1 MTFRIV
7 LHNTP
12 TVWSPGCIIQGK
24 VVLSSSQDEAVSSV
38 SIRFSGKEK
47 TTMRAGQNSK
57 YYGEV
62 RFFTYMQHLFR
73 GNYTFSASKQLEWP
87 FQFVFPDTSVNKQ
100 SDISKDKF
108 FRGPN
113 DHFLPPTF
121 FYETPMFSSYPAECR
136 VQYKL
141 SAELQRPSSFSFRSG
156 SLSSEIRLTFI
167 PHRPEASPTVMF
179 LCTPSTWTIYS
190 KKILPEFENYEP
202 TMKEKVATMFS
213 SRSKLPS
220 SAFKILTKLASKVIL
235 GQSIPILVSATHLPE
250 QSTTKIVPKIRLR
263 QLSVA
268 IESITAFC
276 ASSSFGRTHDDEK
289 SEKMTIVNRT
299 DLDIPLEPQPCNMGE
314 LLNVTCVPSLAP
326 SFVSDIIKRRYAL
339 HLKIVVECAGCTK
352 TIRASR
358 MAFEVL
364 SWSYMQI
371 PLGPPPPLPLEME
384 PAREKDGEQ
393 LPSYKP

>member
-1 MTFRIV
+1 MTFRII
-7 LHNTP
+7 LDNMP
-12 TVWSPGCIIQGK
+12 SVWSPGCIIQGK
-24 VVLSSSQDEAVSSV
+24 VVLNSSQDEAVSSV

-47 TTMRAGQNSK
+47 TLMRGGQNSK

-62 RFFTYMQHLFR
+62 RFFSYVQHLFR

-87 FQFVFPDTSVNKQ
+87 FQFVFPDKPDNRQ
-100 SDISKDKF
+100 SDISTDKC

-121 FYETPMFSSYPAECR
+121 SYETSMFSSYPAECR

-141 SAELQRPSSFSFRSG
+141 SAELQRPSSFSFRFG
-156 SLSSEIRLTFI
+156 SLSEEKRLSFI
-167 PHRPEASPTVMF
+167 PHRLEASPTVMF
-179 LCTPSTWTIYS
+179 LSAPITWTIHS
-190 KKILPEFENYEP
+190 KKILPEFENYES

-220 SAFKILTKLASKVIL
+220 STFKIFTKLPSKVIL
-235 GQSIPILVSATHLPE
+235 GQSIPLLVSATHLPE
-250 QSTTKIVPKIRLR
+250 DSTTKIVPIIRLR

-268 IESITAFC
+268 IELITAIC
-276 ASSSFGRTHDDEK
+276 ASSTFGRTHDDEK
-289 SEKMTIVNRT
+289 SNKRTIANHT
-299 DLDIPLEPQPCNMGE
+299 DLDIPLEPKPCNMGE
-314 LLNVTCVPSLAP
+314 LLNVICVPFLTP

-358 MAFEVL
+358 MTFEIL
-364 SWSYMQI
+364 SWSYLQI
-371 PLGPPPPLPLEME
+371 PLGPPPQLPLGVEE
-384 PAREKDGEQ
+384 AREKDGEQ
-393 LPSYKP
+393 LPSYQP